1 MTPLQLK
8 ALLVALM
15 CGDCVIPPIEH
26 QTLVDYANNESRLH
40 GFKNWID
47 AYHNM

>member
-15 CGDCVIPPIEH
+15 CGDQSIPAAEH
-26 QTLVDYANNESRLH
+26 ETLVQYANNESRLH
-40 GFKNWID
+40 GFKDWVD
-47 AYHNM
+47 AYRHM